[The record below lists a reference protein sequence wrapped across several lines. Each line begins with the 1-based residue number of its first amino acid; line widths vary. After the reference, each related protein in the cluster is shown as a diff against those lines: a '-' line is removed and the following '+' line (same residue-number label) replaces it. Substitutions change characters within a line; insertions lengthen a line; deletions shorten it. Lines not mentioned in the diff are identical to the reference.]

1 MFVFRIAAALIGAT
15 LIGACSVVGGKAAP
29 EPAFQVVTAA
39 EPFEVRE
46 YPSLVLIKTS
56 MDDGSNDAFGRLFD
70 YISGNNGGDRKIAM
84 TAPVLQSD
92 KGLQISMTAP
102 VLRSDDRQMAFILT
116 EEFTAETAP
125 LPNDPLVQ
133 LDVVPARKVAVISF
147 SGRSND
153 SLYAEYLQK
162 LWDWIATQGLTPTGP
177 PELAQYNPPWTIPAL
192 RRNEVLIPIE

>member
-1 MFVFRIAAALIGAT
+1 MSVFRIAVALIGAT

-29 EPAFQVVTAA
+29 EPTFQVVTAA

-46 YPSLVLIKTS
+46 YPSLVLVKTS

-147 SGRSND
+147 GGRSND
-153 SLYAEYLQK
+153 GLYAENLRKLQ
-162 LWDWIATQGLTPTGP
+162 DWISTQGLTPTGP
-177 PELAQYNPPWTIPAL
+177 SELAQYNPPWTIPAL